1 MNCWHKSLGLLV
13 ALPLLLQAK
22 SAAAQ
27 QQDNNNYRARKGESS
42 QNFAIELR
50 FMPYVPEIDKEA
62 SLRVKDPETGQKE
75 TPYNDTFGSMSRV
88 VFSVELDWQAVR
100 IPYVGTFG
108 PGVSVGYTDM
118 TGKSLRQN
126 KELSAEDTSL
136 TIYPLHALAVLRAD
150 ELYRRT
156 GIPLVPHAK
165 LGVGYALWRIT
176 NPGGTSEVPGAPDA
190 EGKPTTISGKGG
202 TWGMHYAFGLSLAL
216 DALDRGAAANLDEN
230 VGINHTYL
238 WAEYDFM
245 RLTGL
250 GQTNALR
257 LAANTWAAGMTF
269 EF

>member
-1 MNCWHKSLGLLV
+1 MNCWHKSVGLLV
-13 ALPLLLQAK
+13 ALPLLAQAQ

-27 QQDNNNYRARKGESS
+27 QQDANNYRARKGESA
-42 QNFAIELR
+42 QNFAAEVR
-50 FMPYVPEIDKEA
+50 FMPYRPEIDQEP
-62 SLRVKDPETGQKE
+62 SLGGK
-75 TPYNDTFGSMSRV
+75 TPYQSTFGSMNRV
-88 VFSVELDWQAVR
+88 LFSVELDYQAVR
-100 IPYVGTFG
+100 IPYVGTLG
-108 PGVSVGYTDM
+108 PAVSVGYTDM
-118 TGKSLRQN
+118 TDKSLTLAGAR
-126 KELSAEDTSL
+126 SAEDTSL

-176 NPGGTSEVPGAPDA
+176 NPGGTSQAVDTSGN
-190 EGKPTTISGKGG
+190 TISGKGG
-202 TWGMHYAFGLSLAL
+202 TWGTHFAFGLSLAL

-245 RLTGL
+245 RLTGV
-250 GQTNALR
+250 GQNNALR
-257 LAANTWAAGMTF
+257 LAANSWAMGMTF